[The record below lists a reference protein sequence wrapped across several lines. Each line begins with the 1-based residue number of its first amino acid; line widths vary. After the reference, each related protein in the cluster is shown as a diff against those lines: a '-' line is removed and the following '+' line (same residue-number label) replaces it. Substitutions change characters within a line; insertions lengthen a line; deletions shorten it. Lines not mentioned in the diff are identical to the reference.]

1 MKTAYF
7 DCFSGISGD
16 MILGALVD
24 AGATLDKLKEGLA
37 HLNIDGYNITASTVL
52 KKGIRATKV
61 DVIIEPHDF
70 PERPLKDLRNII
82 LDSTLDVN
90 VKNKSLSVIQR
101 IAEAEAV
108 VHNCR
113 IEDVHFHEV
122 GHIDTIVD
130 VVGSVYCLQS
140 LGIDKVIASPI
151 DTGSGH
157 VKSSHG
163 ILPIPAPVTAEL
175 LKGVPVYSSG
185 INRELTT
192 PTGAAIITSFASAFA
207 SLPEMKLSSV
217 GYGAGGWE
225 LDEKANILRVLIGE
239 DNYACEE
246 DEVILMETNIDDMNP
261 QIYEYLMEKLFLSGA
276 LDVYLTQTIMKKSRP
291 GHLLSVVTKIDKLS
305 DIKKLLFQETTTLGL
320 RINRIAR
327 STLKRE
333 IKEVTLPQ
341 GKVRVKVSSGPDGIV
356 NRVPEYED
364 CKKIAVET
372 GIPLKDIIELAKKF
386 SPAE

>member
-24 AGATLDKLKEGLA
+24 AGAPLDKLKEGLA
-37 HLNIDGYNITASTVL
+37 HLNLDGYNIIATTVL

-82 LDSTLDVN
+82 LDSTLDVT
-90 VKNKSLSVIQR
+90 VKNKSIAIIQR
-101 IAEAEAV
+101 IAAAEAL
-108 VHNCR
+108 VHNCPVEE
-113 IEDVHFHEV
+113 IHFHEV
-122 GHIDTIVD
+122 GHIDTIID
-130 VVGSVYCLQS
+130 VVGSVYCFQL
-140 LGIDKVIASPI
+140 LGIERVVASPM

-157 VKSSHG
+157 IEISHG
-163 ILPIPAPVTAEL
+163 IVPIPAPVTAEL
-175 LKGVPVYSSG
+175 LKGVTVYSSG

-207 SLPEMKLSSV
+207 SLPEMKLLSV

-225 LDEKANILRVLIGE
+225 LGEKANILRVLIGE

-246 DEVILMETNIDDMNP
+246 DEVILIETNIDDMNP
-261 QIYEYLMEKLFLSGA
+261 QIYEYVMEKLFAAGA

-291 GHLLSVVTKIDKLS
+291 GHLLSIVTKTDKLS

-320 RINRIAR
+320 RINRISR

-333 IKEVTLPQ
+333 IKEITLPQ

-356 NRVPEYED
+356 NIVPEYED

-372 GIPLKDIIELAKKF
+372 GIPLKDIIDLAKKF
-386 SPAE
+386 SPSE